1 MTKENYLQLRNN
13 NHQLLLYEYY
23 KEKFN
28 KDRHSLFL
36 NINDF
41 IRTLQLWGD
50 INFIFRNVCKYYNN
64 KFDIVEVF
72 DKKGNLISSKWIKE
86 MKYKKT

>member
-1 MTKENYLQLRNN
+1 MTKENYLQLRND

-28 KDRHSLFL
+28 EKKHLVFL

-41 IRTLQLWGD
+41 IRTLQIWGD
-50 INFIFRNVCKYYNN
+50 INIIFRNVCKYYNN

-72 DKKGNLISSKWIKE
+72 DKESNLIF
-86 MKYKKT
+86 TR